1 MDNYIDSLGVPMDCN
16 TVPNYD
22 DWGSDD
28 YWMCGD
34 WITWHKM
41 LMNVCGLTQDQANLK
56 VQQALSDRS
65 LFGHE
70 WFCQFDSD
78 FSEYFESQGN
88 DFGVLT
94 NVVNTVGDTVEDTTK
109 GLGNLGKVL
118 KVALP
123 IALIAIAAFY
133 GVKAYK
139 AFK

>member
-1 MDNYIDSLGVPMDCN
+1 MANYTDSLGVPMDCN

-22 DWGSDD
+22 GWGSDD

-41 LMNVCGLTQDQANLK
+41 LMNECGLTQQQANLK
-56 VQQALSDRS
+56 VEQAWSERS

-70 WFCQFDSD
+70 WFCQFDKD
-78 FSEYFESQGN
+78 FREYFISQGESF
-88 DFGVLT
+88 DVLT
-94 NVVNTVGDTVEDTTK
+94 SVVYNAGQGVEDASK
-109 GLGNLGKVL
+109 GLGNLGKVVKIAL
-118 KVALP
+118 PVALVS
-123 IALIAIAAFY
+123 IALFY